1 MITGAVAPL
10 IKEHY
15 PQYYSW
21 HEYSADSCIAFRG
34 VKERWGIL
42 GNFAPTPLIVEGVK
56 SSSTEQLFQMMKF
69 RDRETL
75 MAIYKAKGLPLKW
88 AAKRGEKAE
97 LRREDWGRIIVDVMK
112 FCLMT
117 KHEQSAEFRQVLKET
132 TGRIIVEDQTNQ
144 KTTKSGRLKDADTW
158 GVVRKDNKFVGSN
171 LMGRLLML
179 LRDNG
184 RLEYHLPDDIFYFTK
199 LISS

>member
-56 SSSTEQLFQMMKF
+56 FSSTEQLFQMMKF

>member
-1 MITGAVAPL
+1 
-10 IKEHY
+10 
-15 PQYYSW
+15 
-21 HEYSADSCIAFRG
+21 
-34 VKERWGIL
+34 
-42 GNFAPTPLIVEGVK
+42 
-56 SSSTEQLFQMMKF
+56 MMKF

>member
-1 MITGAVAPL
+1 
-10 IKEHY
+10 
-15 PQYYSW
+15 
-21 HEYSADSCIAFRG
+21 
-34 VKERWGIL
+34 
-42 GNFAPTPLIVEGVK
+42 
-56 SSSTEQLFQMMKF
+56 
-69 RDRETL
+69 
-75 MAIYKAKGLPLKW
+75 
-88 AAKRGEKAE
+88 
-97 LRREDWGRIIVDVMK
+97 MK

>member
-15 PQYYSW
+15 PQYYSG

-56 SSSTEQLFQMMKF
+56 FSSTEQLFQMMKF

-144 KTTKSGRLKDADTW
+144 KTTKSRRLKDADTW
-158 GVVRKDNKFVGSN
+158 GVVRKGDQYIGSN
-171 LMGRLLML
+171 LMGRLLME

-184 RLEYHLPDDIFYFTK
+184 EIEYRLPDDIFDFIK
-199 LISS
+199 SISL

>member
-34 VKERWGIL
+34 VKEQWGIL
-42 GNFAPTPLIVEGVK
+42 GNFAQTPLIVNGVK
-56 SSSTEQLFQMMKF
+56 FSCSEQLFQMMKF

-75 MAIYKAKGLPLKW
+75 MAIYKGKGLPLKW
-88 AAKRGEKAE
+88 AAKRGEKAG
-97 LRREDWGRIIVDVMK
+97 LRREDWGRIIVDAMK

-117 KHEQSAEFRQVLKET
+117 KYEQSAEFRQVLKET
-132 TGRIIVEDQTNQ
+132 VGHIIVEDQTNM
-144 KTTKSGRLKDADTW
+144 KTSQTGKLRDADTW
-158 GVVRKDNKFVGSN
+158 GVIRKDNKFVGSN
-171 LMGRLLML
+171 LMGRLLME

-184 RLEYHLPDDIFYFTK
+184 EFEYRLPDDIFDFIK
-199 LISS
+199 SISR

>member
-1 MITGAVAPL
+1 MSTGAVAPL

-34 VKERWGIL
+34 VKELWGIL

-56 SSSTEQLFQMMKF
+56 FSSTEQLFQMMKF

-75 MAIYKAKGLPLKW
+75 MAIYQAKGLPLKW
-88 AAKRGEKAE
+88 VAKRGEKNG
-97 LRREDWGRIIVDVMK
+97 LRREDWGHIIVDAMK

-117 KHEQSAEFRQVLKET
+117 KYEQSAEFRQVLKET
-132 TGRIIVEDQTNQ
+132 VGHVIVEDQTNM
-144 KTTKSGRLKDADTW
+144 KTTQTGKLKDADTW
-158 GVVRKDNKFVGSN
+158 GAVKKDGQYVGSN
-171 LMGRLLML
+171 LMGRLLME

-184 RLEYHLPDDIFYFTK
+184 ELEYRLPDDIFDFIK
-199 LISS
+199 SISR